1 MPVWKVSL
9 RPSQGRL
16 RDYTKDID
24 KGTAPMTL
32 TERNQRNYELRVKL
46 DKARAQVAW
55 IEQEIW
61 LNNEQYKNQNL
72 DLYTELFAS

>member
-9 RPSQGRL
+9 RASQGRL

-24 KGTAPMTL
+24 KGTAPMTI

>member
-1 MPVWKVSL
+1 MP
-9 RPSQGRL
+9 
-16 RDYTKDID
+16 YTKDID
-24 KGTAPMTL
+24 KGTAPMTI

>member
-9 RPSQGRL
+9 RASQGCL

-24 KGTAPMTL
+24 KGTAPMTI